1 MIVTKDLS
9 RLGRNY
15 VQSGLYIETYFPE
28 HEVRFVAILD
38 NIDTAYDTSN
48 NDIAP
53 FKSILNEMYAKDT
66 SKKINSV
73 LQSKRNL
80 GEYLGT
86 APYGYKK
93 DPENKYHLI
102 IDEEAANVVKLI
114 YEKYLA
120 GFGTMQ
126 IADYLSKKK
135 IPIPSDYNKRKR
147 GAKSLTYGLW
157 QQSTVRFILS
167 NEIYTGTVIQGKR
180 KKVSFKSKKF
190 IDLPEE
196 DWIKVENMH
205 EAIISKEDFE
215 RAKKVIQE
223 TKGSRVVQN
232 DYLFKGLLRCYDCKG
247 YIGIRSPDK
256 NGNIYGRCQ
265 RYGRFGKFDVCS
277 PHNFNYQVFE
287 GQMLEVLR
295 EVCKEYTNTKKLEEI
310 AKQTKTKQS
319 KEIDIKKQIESFKQQ
334 VESETRKLEVMY
346 DDRLAGI
353 ITLEEYMKNANR
365 IKELV
370 RGYEQNIKELEQELS
385 GESDK
390 TKNDNRLDN
399 LIEEFLNMEKPTKEI
414 IREFIEKIEIHSD
427 KQVDIY
433 FNFKP
438 LQDLNNNFICARK
451 EYEKKVG
458 QKKCPQQQY
467 THAAVWTIIAQTIL
481 GLNDK
486 AYENFR
492 MINPIEHARTKEEAN
507 KYKVEPYVMPADIYG
522 KQNLAGRGGWTW
534 YTGSSSWFYVAGIKY
549 ILGLNIENEY
559 LEIKPHIPSSW
570 NEYEIKYKFK
580 GNVYNI
586 KVTKKSNKN
595 TEGAQAVEK
604 FICNGNEIEEKKIKI
619 LPDTGIYNIEIEI

>member
-1 MIVTKDLS
+1 MSFNIMNNIDYRVGIYIRLSKEDEEKEKYSESESVQNQRTLLMQYIKENKFNFVAEYVDDGVSGTSFDRPAFNKMIDDIEQGKINMVITKDLS

-15 VQSGLYIETYFPE
+15 VQSGYYTETYFPE
-28 HEVRFVAILD
+28 HNVRYIAILD
-38 NIDTAYDTSN
+38 NIDTALDSAN

-73 LQSKRNL
+73 LQSKRNN

-147 GAKSLTYGLW
+147 GTKSLTYGLW

-190 IDLPEE
+190 INLPEE
-196 DWIKVENMH
+196 DWVKVENMH

-215 RAKKVIQE
+215 RAKKVIDA

-232 DYLFKGLLRCYDCKG
+232 DYLFKGLLRCYDCGG

-287 GQMLEVLR
+287 EQILEVLR
-295 EVCKEYTNTKKLEEI
+295 QVCKEYKNKKKLEEI
-310 AKQTKTKQS
+310 AKQTKSKQS
-319 KEIDIKKQIESFKQQ
+319 QEFDIKSQIKSFKQNI
-334 VESETRKLEVMY
+334 EKETRKLEVMY
-346 DDRLAGI
+346 EDRLAGI
-353 ITLEEYMKNANR
+353 ISLEEYMKNSNR
-365 IKELV
+365 IKEIV
-370 RGYEQNIKELEQELS
+370 KNYEQAIKELEQELS
-385 GESDK
+385 GENNKDK
-390 TKNDNRLDN
+390 NERRLDN
-399 LIEEFLNMEKPTKEI
+399 LVEEFLKIKNPTKEI

-438 LQDLNNNFICARK
+438 LQDLNNNFICAK
-451 EYEKKVG
+451 KKYE
-458 QKKCPQQQY
+458 
-467 THAAVWTIIAQTIL
+467 
-481 GLNDK
+481 
-486 AYENFR
+486 R
-492 MINPIEHARTKEEAN
+492 
-507 KYKVEPYVMPADIYG
+507 
-522 KQNLAGRGGWTW
+522 AG
-534 YTGSSSWFYVAGIKY
+534 
-549 ILGLNIENEY
+549 
-559 LEIKPHIPSSW
+559 
-570 NEYEIKYKFK
+570 
-580 GNVYNI
+580 
-586 KVTKKSNKN
+586 
-595 TEGAQAVEK
+595 
-604 FICNGNEIEEKKIKI
+604 
-619 LPDTGIYNIEIEI
+619 

>member
-1 MIVTKDLS
+1 MSFNIMNNIDYRVGIYIRLSKEDEEKEKYSESESVQNQRTVLMQYIKENKFNFVAEYVDDGVSGTSFDRPAFNKMIDDIEQGKINMVITKDLS

-15 VQSGLYIETYFPE
+15 VQSGLYIENYFPE

-93 DPENKYHLI
+93 DPENKYRLVV
-102 IDEEAANVVKLI
+102 DEEAANVVKLI
-114 YEKYLA
+114 YQKYLE

-190 IDLPEE
+190 INLPEE
-196 DWIKVENMH
+196 DWVKVENMH

-215 RAKKVIQE
+215 RARKVIDA

-287 GQMLEVLR
+287 EQMLEVLK
-295 EVCKEYTNTKKLEEI
+295 EVCKEYTNKKKLEEI
-310 AKQTKTKQS
+310 AKQTKTRQA
-319 KEIDIKKQIESFKQQ
+319 KEFDINKQIELFRQTIEK
-334 VESETRKLEVMY
+334 ETRKLEVMY

-353 ITLEEYMKNANR
+353 ISLDEYMKNAKR
-365 IKELV
+365 IKEIV
-370 RGYEQNIKELEQELS
+370 KGYEENIKELEKELA
-385 GESDK
+385 GEN
-390 TKNDNRLDN
+390 TKNKETKLDN

-438 LQDLNNNFICARK
+438 LQELNNNFSVAK
-451 EYEKKVG
+451 KVYEKKVG
-458 QKKCPQQQY
+458 
-467 THAAVWTIIAQTIL
+467 
-481 GLNDK
+481 
-486 AYENFR
+486 
-492 MINPIEHARTKEEAN
+492 
-507 KYKVEPYVMPADIYG
+507 
-522 KQNLAGRGGWTW
+522 
-534 YTGSSSWFYVAGIKY
+534 
-549 ILGLNIENEY
+549 
-559 LEIKPHIPSSW
+559 
-570 NEYEIKYKFK
+570 
-580 GNVYNI
+580 
-586 KVTKKSNKN
+586 
-595 TEGAQAVEK
+595 
-604 FICNGNEIEEKKIKI
+604 
-619 LPDTGIYNIEIEI
+619 

>member
-1 MIVTKDLS
+1 MSFNIMNNIDYRVGIYIRLSKEDEEKEKYSESESVQNQRTLLMQYIKENKFNFVAEYVDDGVSGTSFDRPAFNKMIDDIEQGKINMVITKDLS
-9 RLGRNY
+9 RLGRDY
-15 VQSGLYIETYFPE
+15 VQTGLYTETYFPE
-28 HEVRFVAILD
+28 HNVRYIAILD
-38 NIDTAYDTSN
+38 NIDTALDSAN

-73 LQSKRNL
+73 LQSKRNN

-147 GAKSLTYGLW
+147 GTKSLTYGLW
-157 QQSTVRFILS
+157 QQSTVIISESLS
-167 NEIYTGTVIQGKR
+167 SYNNSSFL
-180 KKVSFKSKKF
+180 VSFCICVSYVFNLFFKSKKF
-190 IDLPEE
+190 INLPEE
-196 DWIKVENMH
+196 DWVKVENMH

-215 RAKKVIQE
+215 RAKKVIDA

-265 RYGRFGKFDVCS
+265 RYGRYGKFDVCS

-287 GQMLEVLR
+287 EQMLEVLK
-295 EVCKEYTNTKKLEEI
+295 EVCKEYTNKKKLEEI
-310 AKQTKTKQS
+310 AKQTKTS
-319 KEIDIKKQIESFKQQ
+319 GAKEFDINKQIELFKQTI
-334 VESETRKLEVMY
+334 EKETRKLEVMY

-353 ITLEEYMKNANR
+353 ISLDEYMKNAKR
-365 IKELV
+365 IKEIV
-370 RGYEQNIKELEQELS
+370 KGYEENIKDLEKELA
-385 GESDK
+385 GEN
-390 TKNDNRLDN
+390 TKNKETKLDN
-399 LIEEFLNMEKPTKEI
+399 LIEEFLQMEKPTKEI

-438 LQDLNNNFICARK
+438 LQDLNNNFICA
-451 EYEKKVG
+451 KK
-458 QKKCPQQQY
+458 K
-467 THAAVWTIIAQTIL
+467 
-481 GLNDK
+481 
-486 AYENFR
+486 
-492 MINPIEHARTKEEAN
+492 
-507 KYKVEPYVMPADIYG
+507 
-522 KQNLAGRGGWTW
+522 
-534 YTGSSSWFYVAGIKY
+534 
-549 ILGLNIENEY
+549 
-559 LEIKPHIPSSW
+559 
-570 NEYEIKYKFK
+570 YEIK
-580 GNVYNI
+580 
-586 KVTKKSNKN
+586 T
-595 TEGAQAVEK
+595 A
-604 FICNGNEIEEKKIKI
+604 
-619 LPDTGIYNIEIEI
+619 

>member
-1 MIVTKDLS
+1 MSYTIMNNIDYKVGIYIRLSREDEEKEKYQESESIGNQRTLLMQYIRQNKLNFISEYVDDGVSGTSFDRPAFNRMIADIETGKINMIITKDLS

-15 VQSGLYIETYFPE
+15 VQSGLYIENYFPE

-38 NIDTAYDTSN
+38 NIDTAFDNSN

-73 LQSKRNL
+73 LQAKRNN

-86 APYGYKK
+86 VPYGYEK
-93 DPENKYHLI
+93 DPENKYHLV
-102 IDEEAANVVKLI
+102 IDEEAAEVVRTVFRMFLEG
-114 YEKYLA
+114 Y
-120 GFGTMQ
+120 GTMQ

-147 GAKSLTYGLW
+147 GTKSLTYGLW

-190 IDLPEE
+190 INLPEE
-196 DWIKVENMH
+196 DWVKVENMH

-215 RAKKVIQE
+215 RAKKVIDA

-287 GQMLEVLR
+287 EQMLEVLK
-295 EVCKEYTNTKKLEEI
+295 EVCKEYTNKKKLEEI
-310 AKQTKTKQS
+310 AKQTKTS
-319 KEIDIKKQIESFKQQ
+319 GAKEFDINKQIELFKQTI
-334 VESETRKLEVMY
+334 EKETRKLEVMY

-353 ITLEEYMKNANR
+353 ISLDEYMKNAKR
-365 IKELV
+365 IKEIV
-370 RGYEQNIKELEQELS
+370 KGYEENIKDLEKELA
-385 GESDK
+385 GEN
-390 TKNDNRLDN
+390 TKNKETKLDN
-399 LIEEFLNMEKPTKEI
+399 LIEEFLEMEKPTKEI

-438 LQDLNNNFICARK
+438 LQDLNNNFICA
-451 EYEKKVG
+451 KK
-458 QKKCPQQQY
+458 K
-467 THAAVWTIIAQTIL
+467 
-481 GLNDK
+481 
-486 AYENFR
+486 
-492 MINPIEHARTKEEAN
+492 
-507 KYKVEPYVMPADIYG
+507 
-522 KQNLAGRGGWTW
+522 
-534 YTGSSSWFYVAGIKY
+534 
-549 ILGLNIENEY
+549 
-559 LEIKPHIPSSW
+559 
-570 NEYEIKYKFK
+570 YEIK
-580 GNVYNI
+580 
-586 KVTKKSNKN
+586 T
-595 TEGAQAVEK
+595 A
-604 FICNGNEIEEKKIKI
+604 
-619 LPDTGIYNIEIEI
+619 

>member
-1 MIVTKDLS
+1 MSYTIMNNIDYYDNNKVPGNPLIAKGYGSGSGSYKVGIYIRLSKEDEEKEKYSESESVQNQRTLLMQYIKENKFNFVAEYVDDGVSGTSFDRPAFNKMIDDVEQGKINMVITKDLS

-15 VQSGLYIETYFPE
+15 VQSGYYTETYFPE
-28 HEVRFVAILD
+28 HNVRYIAILD
-38 NIDTAYDTSN
+38 NIDTALDSAN

-73 LQSKRNL
+73 LQSKRKQ

-102 IDEEAANVVKLI
+102 IDEEAANVIKLI

-126 IADYLSKKK
+126 IADYLSEKK
-135 IPIPSDYNKRKR
+135 IPIPSDYNKRNR

-196 DWIKVENMH
+196 DWIKIENMH

-215 RAKKVIQE
+215 RAKKVINA

-287 GQMLEVLR
+287 EQMLEVLR

-310 AKQTKTKQS
+310 AKQSKSKMS
-319 KEIDIKKQIESFKQQ
+319 KELCIKKQIDFFK
-334 VESETRKLEVMY
+334 ETIEKETRKLEVMY

-353 ITLEEYMKNANR
+353 ITLDEYMKNANR
-365 IKELV
+365 IKECV
-370 RGYEQNIKELEQELS
+370 KGYEQSIKELEQELS
-385 GESDK
+385 GESNK
-390 TKNDNRLDN
+390 TKSESRLDN

-414 IREFIEKIEIHSD
+414 IREFIEKIEIHRD

-438 LQDLNNNFICARK
+438 LQELNNNFSVAK
-451 EYEKKVG
+451 KVYEKKVG
-458 QKKCPQQQY
+458 
-467 THAAVWTIIAQTIL
+467 
-481 GLNDK
+481 
-486 AYENFR
+486 
-492 MINPIEHARTKEEAN
+492 
-507 KYKVEPYVMPADIYG
+507 
-522 KQNLAGRGGWTW
+522 
-534 YTGSSSWFYVAGIKY
+534 
-549 ILGLNIENEY
+549 
-559 LEIKPHIPSSW
+559 
-570 NEYEIKYKFK
+570 
-580 GNVYNI
+580 
-586 KVTKKSNKN
+586 
-595 TEGAQAVEK
+595 
-604 FICNGNEIEEKKIKI
+604 
-619 LPDTGIYNIEIEI
+619 

>member
-1 MIVTKDLS
+1 MSFNIMNNIDYRVGIYIRLSKEDEEKEKYSESESVQNQRTLLMQYIKENKFNFVAEYVDDGVSGTSFDRPAFNKMIDDIEQGKINMVITKDLS

-15 VQSGLYIETYFPE
+15 VQSGYYTETYFPE
-28 HEVRFVAILD
+28 HNVRYIAILD
-38 NIDTAYDTSN
+38 NIDTALDSAN

-73 LQSKRNL
+73 LQSKRNN

-147 GAKSLTYGLW
+147 GTKSLTYGLW

-190 IDLPEE
+190 INLPEK
-196 DWIKVENMH
+196 DWVKVENMH

-215 RAKKVIQE
+215 RAKKVIDA

-287 GQMLEVLR
+287 EQMLEVLK
-295 EVCKEYTNTKKLEEI
+295 EVCKEYTNKKKLEEI
-310 AKQTKTKQS
+310 AKQTKTS
-319 KEIDIKKQIESFKQQ
+319 GAKEFDINKQIELFKQTI
-334 VESETRKLEVMY
+334 EKETRKLEVMY

-353 ITLEEYMKNANR
+353 ISLDEYMKNAKR
-365 IKELV
+365 IKEIV
-370 RGYEQNIKELEQELS
+370 KGYEENIKDLEKELA
-385 GESDK
+385 GEN
-390 TKNDNRLDN
+390 TKNKETKLDN
-399 LIEEFLNMEKPTKEI
+399 LIEEFLEMEKPTKEI

-438 LQDLNNNFICARK
+438 LQDLNNNFICA
-451 EYEKKVG
+451 KK
-458 QKKCPQQQY
+458 K
-467 THAAVWTIIAQTIL
+467 
-481 GLNDK
+481 
-486 AYENFR
+486 
-492 MINPIEHARTKEEAN
+492 
-507 KYKVEPYVMPADIYG
+507 
-522 KQNLAGRGGWTW
+522 
-534 YTGSSSWFYVAGIKY
+534 
-549 ILGLNIENEY
+549 
-559 LEIKPHIPSSW
+559 
-570 NEYEIKYKFK
+570 YEIK
-580 GNVYNI
+580 
-586 KVTKKSNKN
+586 T
-595 TEGAQAVEK
+595 A
-604 FICNGNEIEEKKIKI
+604 
-619 LPDTGIYNIEIEI
+619 

>member
-1 MIVTKDLS
+1 MSFNIMNNIDYRVGIYIRLSKEDEEKEKYSESESVQNQRTLLMQYIKENKFNFVAEYVDDGVSGTSFDRPAFNKMIDDIEQGKINMVITKDLS

-15 VQSGLYIETYFPE
+15 VQSGYYTETYFPE
-28 HEVRFVAILD
+28 HNVRYIAILD
-38 NIDTAYDTSN
+38 NIDTALDSAN

-73 LQSKRNL
+73 LQSKRNN

-147 GAKSLTYGLW
+147 GTKSLTYGLW

-190 IDLPEE
+190 INLPEE
-196 DWIKVENMH
+196 DWVKVENMH

-215 RAKKVIQE
+215 RAKKVIDA

-287 GQMLEVLR
+287 EQMLEVLK
-295 EVCKEYTNTKKLEEI
+295 EVCKEYTNKKKLEEI
-310 AKQTKTKQS
+310 AKQTKTS
-319 KEIDIKKQIESFKQQ
+319 GAKEFDINKQIELFKQTI
-334 VESETRKLEVMY
+334 EKETRKLEVMY

-353 ITLEEYMKNANR
+353 ISLDEYMKNANR
-365 IKELV
+365 IKEIV
-370 RGYEQNIKELEQELS
+370 KGYEENIKDLEKELA
-385 GESDK
+385 GEN
-390 TKNDNRLDN
+390 TKNKETKLDN
-399 LIEEFLNMEKPTKEI
+399 LIEEFLEMEKPTKEI

-438 LQDLNNNFICARK
+438 LQDLNNNFICA
-451 EYEKKVG
+451 KK
-458 QKKCPQQQY
+458 K
-467 THAAVWTIIAQTIL
+467 
-481 GLNDK
+481 
-486 AYENFR
+486 
-492 MINPIEHARTKEEAN
+492 
-507 KYKVEPYVMPADIYG
+507 
-522 KQNLAGRGGWTW
+522 
-534 YTGSSSWFYVAGIKY
+534 
-549 ILGLNIENEY
+549 
-559 LEIKPHIPSSW
+559 
-570 NEYEIKYKFK
+570 YEIK
-580 GNVYNI
+580 
-586 KVTKKSNKN
+586 T
-595 TEGAQAVEK
+595 A
-604 FICNGNEIEEKKIKI
+604 
-619 LPDTGIYNIEIEI
+619 

>member
-1 MIVTKDLS
+1 
-9 RLGRNY
+9 
-15 VQSGLYIETYFPE
+15 
-28 HEVRFVAILD
+28 
-38 NIDTAYDTSN
+38 
-48 NDIAP
+48 
-53 FKSILNEMYAKDT
+53 
-66 SKKINSV
+66 
-73 LQSKRNL
+73 
-80 GEYLGT
+80 
-86 APYGYKK
+86 
-93 DPENKYHLI
+93 
-102 IDEEAANVVKLI
+102 
-114 YEKYLA
+114 
-120 GFGTMQ
+120 
-126 IADYLSKKK
+126 
-135 IPIPSDYNKRKR
+135 
-147 GAKSLTYGLW
+147 
-157 QQSTVRFILS
+157 
-167 NEIYTGTVIQGKR
+167 
-180 KKVSFKSKKF
+180 
-190 IDLPEE
+190 
-196 DWIKVENMH
+196 MH
-205 EAIISKEDFE
+205 EAIIGKEDFE
-215 RAKKVIQE
+215 RAKKVIQA

-287 GQMLEVLR
+287 EQMLEVLR

-467 THAAVWTIIAQTIL
+467 THSAVWAVIAEAML
-481 GLNDK
+481 GKGDK
-486 AYENFR
+486 AVELYK
-492 MINPIEHARTKEEAN
+492 MITPIEHARTKEAAN
-507 KYKVEPYVMPADIYG
+507 KYKVEPYVIAADVYG
-522 KQNLAGRGGWTW
+522 AQNLAGSGGWTW
-534 YTGSSSWFYVAGIKY
+534 YTGSSSWYYLAGVQY
-549 ILGLNIENEY
+549 ILGMNIYHNSMSFN
-559 LEIKPHIPSSW
+559 PCIPKFW
-570 NEYEIKYKFK
+570 DGFEIKYKF
-580 GNVYNI
+580 GN
-586 KVTKKSNKN
+586 S
-595 TEGAQAVEK
+595 
-604 FICNGNEIEEKKIKI
+604 
-619 LPDTGIYNIEIEI
+619 IYNINVKNPEGKNTGVSKVFVNGVEHENKIILNGSGKVYNVEIII

>member
-1 MIVTKDLS
+1 MSFNIMNNIDYRVGIYIRLSKEDEEKEKYSESESVQNQRTLLMQYIKENKFNFVAEYVDDGVSGTSFDRPAFNKMIDDIEQGKINMVITKDLS

-15 VQSGLYIETYFPE
+15 VQSGYYTETYFPE

-38 NIDTAYDTSN
+38 NIDTAFDNSN

-73 LQSKRNL
+73 LQAKRNN

-147 GAKSLTYGLW
+147 GTKSLTYGLW

-190 IDLPEE
+190 INLPEE
-196 DWIKVENMH
+196 DWVKVENMH

-215 RAKKVIQE
+215 RAKKVIDA

-287 GQMLEVLR
+287 EQMLEVLK
-295 EVCKEYTNTKKLEEI
+295 EVCKEYTNKKKLEEI
-310 AKQTKTKQS
+310 AKQTKTS
-319 KEIDIKKQIESFKQQ
+319 GAKEFDINKQIELFKQTI
-334 VESETRKLEVMY
+334 EKETRKLEVMY

-353 ITLEEYMKNANR
+353 ISLDEYMKNAKR
-365 IKELV
+365 IKEIV
-370 RGYEQNIKELEQELS
+370 KGYEENIKDLEKELA
-385 GESDK
+385 GEN
-390 TKNDNRLDN
+390 TKNKETKLDN
-399 LIEEFLNMEKPTKEI
+399 LIEEFLEMEKPTKEI

-438 LQDLNNNFICARK
+438 LQDLNNNFICA
-451 EYEKKVG
+451 KK
-458 QKKCPQQQY
+458 K
-467 THAAVWTIIAQTIL
+467 
-481 GLNDK
+481 
-486 AYENFR
+486 
-492 MINPIEHARTKEEAN
+492 
-507 KYKVEPYVMPADIYG
+507 
-522 KQNLAGRGGWTW
+522 
-534 YTGSSSWFYVAGIKY
+534 
-549 ILGLNIENEY
+549 
-559 LEIKPHIPSSW
+559 
-570 NEYEIKYKFK
+570 YEIK
-580 GNVYNI
+580 
-586 KVTKKSNKN
+586 T
-595 TEGAQAVEK
+595 A
-604 FICNGNEIEEKKIKI
+604 
-619 LPDTGIYNIEIEI
+619 

>member
-1 MIVTKDLS
+1 MSFNIMNNIDYRVGIYIRLSKEDEEKEKYSESESVQNQRTLLMQYIKENKFNFVAEYVDDGVSGTSFDRPAFNKMIDDIEQGKINMVITKDLS

-15 VQSGLYIETYFPE
+15 VQSGYYTETYFPE
-28 HEVRFVAILD
+28 HNVRYIAILD
-38 NIDTAYDTSN
+38 NIDTALDSAN

-73 LQSKRNL
+73 LQSKRNN

-147 GAKSLTYGLW
+147 GTKSLTYRLW

-190 IDLPEE
+190 INLPEE
-196 DWIKVENMH
+196 DWVKVENMH

-215 RAKKVIQE
+215 RAKKVIDA

-287 GQMLEVLR
+287 EQMLEVLK
-295 EVCKEYTNTKKLEEI
+295 EVCKEYTNKKKLEEI
-310 AKQTKTKQS
+310 AKQTKTS
-319 KEIDIKKQIESFKQQ
+319 GAKEFDINKQIELFKQTI
-334 VESETRKLEVMY
+334 EKETRKLEVMY

-353 ITLEEYMKNANR
+353 ISLDEYMKNAKR
-365 IKELV
+365 IKEIV
-370 RGYEQNIKELEQELS
+370 KGYEENIKDLEKELA
-385 GESDK
+385 GEN
-390 TKNDNRLDN
+390 TKNKETKLDN
-399 LIEEFLNMEKPTKEI
+399 LIEEFLEMEKPTKEI

-433 FNFKP
+433 FNVKP
-438 LQDLNNNFICARK
+438 LQDLNNNFICA
-451 EYEKKVG
+451 KK
-458 QKKCPQQQY
+458 K
-467 THAAVWTIIAQTIL
+467 
-481 GLNDK
+481 
-486 AYENFR
+486 
-492 MINPIEHARTKEEAN
+492 
-507 KYKVEPYVMPADIYG
+507 
-522 KQNLAGRGGWTW
+522 
-534 YTGSSSWFYVAGIKY
+534 
-549 ILGLNIENEY
+549 
-559 LEIKPHIPSSW
+559 
-570 NEYEIKYKFK
+570 YEIK
-580 GNVYNI
+580 
-586 KVTKKSNKN
+586 T
-595 TEGAQAVEK
+595 A
-604 FICNGNEIEEKKIKI
+604 
-619 LPDTGIYNIEIEI
+619 